1 MKEFFCK
8 TRVLRTRRDR
18 MFPKTTF
25 QRRYADQL
33 HVESWAGFTIAEA
46 LRKGSSPDQA
56 VAKAAQLLTA
66 IAFHSQRLR
75 KTPC

>member
-8 TRVLRTRRDR
+8 TRVLRNRLDR
-18 MFPKTTF
+18 IPKTLF

-46 LRKGSSPDQA
+46 LRRGATPEQA

-66 IAFHSQRLR
+66 IAFHTQRLR